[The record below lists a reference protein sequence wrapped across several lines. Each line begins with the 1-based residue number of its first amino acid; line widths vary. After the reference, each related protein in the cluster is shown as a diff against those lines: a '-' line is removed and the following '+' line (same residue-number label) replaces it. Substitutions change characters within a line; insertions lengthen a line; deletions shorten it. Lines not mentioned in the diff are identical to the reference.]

1 MEQENI
7 LVKEKIGKLILK
19 FSIPCIVSMLVNSL
33 YNIVDQI
40 FIGQGVGTLGNG
52 ATNVVFPLVM
62 IGLAFSLMF
71 GDGASAYLSLKLGEK
86 KKKEA
91 EDMEQELLQE
101 IASYWGTRAEGYSE
115 VNEKELAGSQREAW
129 LHVLEEQFPEKKK
142 EEMKILDIGT
152 GPGFFPMILSEAGYT
167 VTAVDY
173 TEEMLEKAKENLG
186 KYTKYGLERVTLQR
200 MDAQNLEFAD
210 ETFDVVISRNLT
222 WNLEKPEQAYQEWM
236 RVLKPGG
243 VLLNFDANWYG
254 YLYDE
259 EKKEAYEADRKK
271 VEEQQL
277 DDHYLCTDIDRME
290 NIARQVPLSAMERP
304 TWDTKVLESLGVC
317 SIQTDSEIWKR
328 VWSEEERLNYAST
341 PMFLVRAE
349 KSAEQSFQLGDVTVR
364 RGEKYQGDIS
374 FANGDIVLPGTI
386 ICGKLPGKTML
397 ITGGVHSGEYVG
409 IQACVE
415 LGAELQPEKTVGTI
429 VILKVLNRPAFENRA
444 GSLGLSDGKN
454 LNRVFPGNPNGTEME
469 RLAWAIT
476 KEVYPKVDYYIDLH
490 SGDDFEALT
499 PYVYY
504 AGKAAQEVTEVSR
517 KMAEQVDVPYMVRS
531 MVSSGG
537 AYNYAASKGIASILL
552 ERGGMGAWT
561 SEEVNS
567 DKRDVRNILSSLDIY
582 QIRRDVR
589 NYVPMEVTD
598 VRYQAASEDGLW
610 YPAAKPGDMVAEG
623 ALLGTIRDYNGKLRE
638 TCRAEYTGVVLYQTG
653 SLQVT
658 EGGPV
663 VAYGRIVREPEYDDR
678 KEQIVHYWEKRSESF
693 LEQRRSE
700 LANPIAKRW
709 MKEIEKQIPAG
720 RRLKI
725 LDVGCGAGFFSILLA
740 KEGHE
745 VFGIDLTPEMI
756 ENAIQLAEEENAD
769 CCFQVMDAEN
779 PMFADETFDVVI
791 SRNLTWT
798 LPNAEHA
805 YGEWMRV
812 LKTGGVLLN
821 FDANYGKEDVA
832 DTKGLPEAHAHFK
845 VGNEMLEE
853 CERIKSQLP
862 ISRKNRPAY
871 DVAVLCENTAGEIR
885 IDTSLGKRIYLEKDE
900 FYNPAPMFSICAV
913 KQ

>member
-1 MEQENI
+1 
-7 LVKEKIGKLILK
+7 
-19 FSIPCIVSMLVNSL
+19 
-33 YNIVDQI
+33 
-40 FIGQGVGTLGNG
+40 
-52 ATNVVFPLVM
+52 
-62 IGLAFSLMF
+62 
-71 GDGASAYLSLKLGEK
+71 
-86 KKKEA
+86 
-91 EDMEQELLQE
+91 MEQELLQE

-167 VTAVDY
+167 VAAVDY

-304 TWDTKVLESLGVC
+304 AWDTKVLESLGVC

-349 KSAEQSFQLGDVTVR
+349 KSAEQPFQLGDVTVR

-415 LGAELQPEKTVGTI
+415 LEAELQPEKTVGTI

-537 AYNYAASKGIASILL
+537 AYNYAASKGIVSILL

-567 DKRDVRNILSSLDIY
+567 DKRDVRNILSSLDMY

-598 VRYQAASEDGLW
+598 VCYQAASEDGLW
-610 YPAAKPGDMVAEG
+610 YPAAKPGNMVAEG

-871 DVAVLCENTAGEIR
+871 DVAVLCENTEGEIR

>member
-1 MEQENI
+1 MENGRAGK
-7 LVKEKIGKLILK
+7 VK
-19 FSIPCIVSMLVNSL
+19 
-33 YNIVDQI
+33 
-40 FIGQGVGTLGNG
+40 
-52 ATNVVFPLVM
+52 
-62 IGLAFSLMF
+62 
-71 GDGASAYLSLKLGEK
+71 K

-101 IASYWGTRAEGYSE
+101 IVSYWGTRAEGYSE

-304 TWDTKVLESLGVC
+304 AWDTKVLESLGVC

-567 DKRDVRNILSSLDIY
+567 DKRDVRNILSSLDMY

-598 VRYQAASEDGLW
+598 VCYQAASEDGLW
-610 YPAAKPGDMVAEG
+610 YPAAKPGNMVAEG

-663 VAYGRIVREPEYDDR
+663 VAYGRIVLEPEYDDR

>member
-1 MEQENI
+1 MENGRAGK
-7 LVKEKIGKLILK
+7 VK
-19 FSIPCIVSMLVNSL
+19 
-33 YNIVDQI
+33 
-40 FIGQGVGTLGNG
+40 
-52 ATNVVFPLVM
+52 
-62 IGLAFSLMF
+62 
-71 GDGASAYLSLKLGEK
+71 K

-186 KYTKYGLERVTLQR
+186 KYTKYGLERATLQR

-304 TWDTKVLESLGVC
+304 AWDTKVLESLGVC

-598 VRYQAASEDGLW
+598 VCYQAASEDGLW

>member
-1 MEQENI
+1 MENGRAGK
-7 LVKEKIGKLILK
+7 VK
-19 FSIPCIVSMLVNSL
+19 
-33 YNIVDQI
+33 
-40 FIGQGVGTLGNG
+40 
-52 ATNVVFPLVM
+52 
-62 IGLAFSLMF
+62 
-71 GDGASAYLSLKLGEK
+71 K

-129 LHVLEEQFPEKKK
+129 LHVLEEQFPEK

-167 VTAVDY
+167 VAAVDY

-304 TWDTKVLESLGVC
+304 AWDTKVLEFLGVC

-567 DKRDVRNILSSLDIY
+567 DKRDVRNILSSLDMY

-598 VRYQAASEDGLW
+598 VCYQAASEDGLW

>member
-1 MEQENI
+1 
-7 LVKEKIGKLILK
+7 
-19 FSIPCIVSMLVNSL
+19 
-33 YNIVDQI
+33 
-40 FIGQGVGTLGNG
+40 
-52 ATNVVFPLVM
+52 
-62 IGLAFSLMF
+62 
-71 GDGASAYLSLKLGEK
+71 
-86 KKKEA
+86 
-91 EDMEQELLQE
+91 MEQELLQE

-167 VTAVDY
+167 VAAVDY

-271 VEEQQL
+271 VEEQQF

-304 TWDTKVLESLGVC
+304 AWDTKVLESLGVC

-364 RGEKYQGDIS
+364 RGEKYQG
-374 FANGDIVLPGTI
+374 V
-386 ICGKLPGKTML
+386 
-397 ITGGVHSGEYVG
+397 
-409 IQACVE
+409 
-415 LGAELQPEKTVGTI
+415 
-429 VILKVLNRPAFENRA
+429 
-444 GSLGLSDGKN
+444 
-454 LNRVFPGNPNGTEME
+454 
-469 RLAWAIT
+469 
-476 KEVYPKVDYYIDLH
+476 
-490 SGDDFEALT
+490 
-499 PYVYY
+499 
-504 AGKAAQEVTEVSR
+504 
-517 KMAEQVDVPYMVRS
+517 
-531 MVSSGG
+531 
-537 AYNYAASKGIASILL
+537 
-552 ERGGMGAWT
+552 
-561 SEEVNS
+561 
-567 DKRDVRNILSSLDIY
+567 
-582 QIRRDVR
+582 
-589 NYVPMEVTD
+589 
-598 VRYQAASEDGLW
+598 SEDGLW

-678 KEQIVHYWEKRSESF
+678 KEQIVHYWEKRSENF

>member
-1 MEQENI
+1 
-7 LVKEKIGKLILK
+7 
-19 FSIPCIVSMLVNSL
+19 
-33 YNIVDQI
+33 
-40 FIGQGVGTLGNG
+40 
-52 ATNVVFPLVM
+52 
-62 IGLAFSLMF
+62 
-71 GDGASAYLSLKLGEK
+71 
-86 KKKEA
+86 
-91 EDMEQELLQE
+91 MEQELLQE

-167 VTAVDY
+167 VAAVDY

-271 VEEQQL
+271 VEEQQF

-304 TWDTKVLESLGVC
+304 AWDTKVLESLGVC

-364 RGEKYQGDIS
+364 RGEKYQG
-374 FANGDIVLPGTI
+374 V
-386 ICGKLPGKTML
+386 
-397 ITGGVHSGEYVG
+397 
-409 IQACVE
+409 
-415 LGAELQPEKTVGTI
+415 
-429 VILKVLNRPAFENRA
+429 
-444 GSLGLSDGKN
+444 
-454 LNRVFPGNPNGTEME
+454 
-469 RLAWAIT
+469 
-476 KEVYPKVDYYIDLH
+476 
-490 SGDDFEALT
+490 
-499 PYVYY
+499 
-504 AGKAAQEVTEVSR
+504 
-517 KMAEQVDVPYMVRS
+517 
-531 MVSSGG
+531 
-537 AYNYAASKGIASILL
+537 
-552 ERGGMGAWT
+552 
-561 SEEVNS
+561 
-567 DKRDVRNILSSLDIY
+567 
-582 QIRRDVR
+582 
-589 NYVPMEVTD
+589 
-598 VRYQAASEDGLW
+598 SEDGLW

>member
-1 MEQENI
+1 
-7 LVKEKIGKLILK
+7 
-19 FSIPCIVSMLVNSL
+19 
-33 YNIVDQI
+33 
-40 FIGQGVGTLGNG
+40 
-52 ATNVVFPLVM
+52 
-62 IGLAFSLMF
+62 
-71 GDGASAYLSLKLGEK
+71 
-86 KKKEA
+86 
-91 EDMEQELLQE
+91 MEQELLQE

-304 TWDTKVLESLGVC
+304 AWDTKVLESLGVC

-341 PMFLVRAE
+341 PMFRVRAE

-567 DKRDVRNILSSLDIY
+567 DKRDVRNILSSLDMY

-598 VRYQAASEDGLW
+598 VCYQAASEDGLW

-638 TCRAEYTGVVLYQTG
+638 TCSAEYTGVVLYQTG

-812 LKTGGVLLN
+812 LKTGGVLVN
-821 FDANYGKEDVA
+821 FGANYGKEDVA

>member
-1 MEQENI
+1 MENDRAG
-7 LVKEKIGKLILK
+7 KIK
-19 FSIPCIVSMLVNSL
+19 
-33 YNIVDQI
+33 
-40 FIGQGVGTLGNG
+40 
-52 ATNVVFPLVM
+52 
-62 IGLAFSLMF
+62 
-71 GDGASAYLSLKLGEK
+71 K

-304 TWDTKVLESLGVC
+304 AWDTKVLESLGVC

-598 VRYQAASEDGLW
+598 VCYQAASEDGLW

-740 KEGHE
+740 KEDHE

>member
-1 MEQENI
+1 MENGRAGK
-7 LVKEKIGKLILK
+7 VK
-19 FSIPCIVSMLVNSL
+19 
-33 YNIVDQI
+33 
-40 FIGQGVGTLGNG
+40 
-52 ATNVVFPLVM
+52 
-62 IGLAFSLMF
+62 
-71 GDGASAYLSLKLGEK
+71 K

-304 TWDTKVLESLGVC
+304 AWDTKVLESLGVC

-349 KSAEQSFQLGDVTVR
+349 KSAEQPFQLGDVTVR

-517 KMAEQVDVPYMVRS
+517 KMAGQVDVPYMVRS

-567 DKRDVRNILSSLDIY
+567 DKRDVRNILSSLDMY

-598 VRYQAASEDGLW
+598 VCYQAASEDGLW

-812 LKTGGVLLN
+812 LKTDGVLLN

>member
-1 MEQENI
+1 MENGRAGK
-7 LVKEKIGKLILK
+7 VK
-19 FSIPCIVSMLVNSL
+19 
-33 YNIVDQI
+33 
-40 FIGQGVGTLGNG
+40 
-52 ATNVVFPLVM
+52 
-62 IGLAFSLMF
+62 
-71 GDGASAYLSLKLGEK
+71 K

-129 LHVLEEQFPEKKK
+129 LHVLEEQFPEK

-304 TWDTKVLESLGVC
+304 AWDTKVLESLGVC

-567 DKRDVRNILSSLDIY
+567 DKRDVRNILSSLDMY

-598 VRYQAASEDGLW
+598 VCYQAASEDGLW

-871 DVAVLCENTAGEIR
+871 DVAVLCENTEGEIR

>member
-1 MEQENI
+1 MENGRA
-7 LVKEKIGKLILK
+7 GK
-19 FSIPCIVSMLVNSL
+19 V
-33 YNIVDQI
+33 
-40 FIGQGVGTLGNG
+40 
-52 ATNVVFPLVM
+52 
-62 IGLAFSLMF
+62 
-71 GDGASAYLSLKLGEK
+71 K
-86 KKKEA
+86 KKRKEA

-129 LHVLEEQFPEKKK
+129 LHVLEEQFPEK

-304 TWDTKVLESLGVC
+304 AWDTKVLESLGVC

-349 KSAEQSFQLGDVTVR
+349 KSAEQPFQLGDVTVR

-598 VRYQAASEDGLW
+598 VCYQAASEDGLW

-805 YGEWMRV
+805 YGEWVRV

>member
-1 MEQENI
+1 MENDRAGK
-7 LVKEKIGKLILK
+7 VK
-19 FSIPCIVSMLVNSL
+19 
-33 YNIVDQI
+33 
-40 FIGQGVGTLGNG
+40 
-52 ATNVVFPLVM
+52 
-62 IGLAFSLMF
+62 
-71 GDGASAYLSLKLGEK
+71 K

-304 TWDTKVLESLGVC
+304 AWDTKVLESLGVC

-364 RGEKYQGDIS
+364 RGEKYQGDIF

-567 DKRDVRNILSSLDIY
+567 DKRDVRNILSSLDMY

-598 VRYQAASEDGLW
+598 VCYQAASEDGLW
-610 YPAAKPGDMVAEG
+610 YPAAKPGNMVAEG

>member
-1 MEQENI
+1 
-7 LVKEKIGKLILK
+7 
-19 FSIPCIVSMLVNSL
+19 
-33 YNIVDQI
+33 
-40 FIGQGVGTLGNG
+40 
-52 ATNVVFPLVM
+52 
-62 IGLAFSLMF
+62 
-71 GDGASAYLSLKLGEK
+71 
-86 KKKEA
+86 
-91 EDMEQELLQE
+91 MEQELLQE

-167 VTAVDY
+167 VAAVDY

-243 VLLNFDANWYG
+243 VLLNFDADWYG
-254 YLYDE
+254 YLDDE

-304 TWDTKVLESLGVC
+304 AWDTKVLESLGVC

-364 RGEKYQGDIS
+364 RGEKYQ
-374 FANGDIVLPGTI
+374 
-386 ICGKLPGKTML
+386 
-397 ITGGVHSGEYVG
+397 
-409 IQACVE
+409 
-415 LGAELQPEKTVGTI
+415 
-429 VILKVLNRPAFENRA
+429 
-444 GSLGLSDGKN
+444 
-454 LNRVFPGNPNGTEME
+454 
-469 RLAWAIT
+469 
-476 KEVYPKVDYYIDLH
+476 
-490 SGDDFEALT
+490 
-499 PYVYY
+499 
-504 AGKAAQEVTEVSR
+504 
-517 KMAEQVDVPYMVRS
+517 
-531 MVSSGG
+531 
-537 AYNYAASKGIASILL
+537 
-552 ERGGMGAWT
+552 
-561 SEEVNS
+561 
-567 DKRDVRNILSSLDIY
+567 
-582 QIRRDVR
+582 
-589 NYVPMEVTD
+589 
-598 VRYQAASEDGLW
+598 AASEDGLW
-610 YPAAKPGDMVAEG
+610 YPAAKPGDM
-623 ALLGTIRDYNGKLRE
+623 
-638 TCRAEYTGVVLYQTG
+638 
-653 SLQVT
+653 VT

>member
-1 MEQENI
+1 
-7 LVKEKIGKLILK
+7 
-19 FSIPCIVSMLVNSL
+19 
-33 YNIVDQI
+33 
-40 FIGQGVGTLGNG
+40 
-52 ATNVVFPLVM
+52 
-62 IGLAFSLMF
+62 
-71 GDGASAYLSLKLGEK
+71 
-86 KKKEA
+86 
-91 EDMEQELLQE
+91 MEQELLQE

-167 VTAVDY
+167 VAAVDY

-304 TWDTKVLESLGVC
+304 AWDTKVLESLGVC

-349 KSAEQSFQLGDVTVR
+349 KSAEQPFQLGDVTVR

-598 VRYQAASEDGLW
+598 VCYQAASEDGLW

-653 SLQVT
+653 SLQVI

>member
-1 MEQENI
+1 MENGRAGK
-7 LVKEKIGKLILK
+7 VK
-19 FSIPCIVSMLVNSL
+19 
-33 YNIVDQI
+33 
-40 FIGQGVGTLGNG
+40 
-52 ATNVVFPLVM
+52 
-62 IGLAFSLMF
+62 
-71 GDGASAYLSLKLGEK
+71 K

-304 TWDTKVLESLGVC
+304 AWDTKVLESLGVC

-567 DKRDVRNILSSLDIY
+567 DKRDVRNILSSLDMY

-598 VRYQAASEDGLW
+598 VCYQAASEDGLW

-658 EGGPV
+658 EGGSV

>member
-1 MEQENI
+1 MENDRAGK
-7 LVKEKIGKLILK
+7 VK
-19 FSIPCIVSMLVNSL
+19 
-33 YNIVDQI
+33 
-40 FIGQGVGTLGNG
+40 
-52 ATNVVFPLVM
+52 
-62 IGLAFSLMF
+62 
-71 GDGASAYLSLKLGEK
+71 K

-304 TWDTKVLESLGVC
+304 AWDTKVLESLGVC

-349 KSAEQSFQLGDVTVR
+349 KSAEQPFQLGDVTVR

-567 DKRDVRNILSSLDIY
+567 DKRDVRNILSSLDMY

-598 VRYQAASEDGLW
+598 VCYQAASEDGLW

>member
-1 MEQENI
+1 MENDRAGK
-7 LVKEKIGKLILK
+7 VK
-19 FSIPCIVSMLVNSL
+19 
-33 YNIVDQI
+33 
-40 FIGQGVGTLGNG
+40 
-52 ATNVVFPLVM
+52 
-62 IGLAFSLMF
+62 
-71 GDGASAYLSLKLGEK
+71 K

-304 TWDTKVLESLGVC
+304 AWDTKVLESLGVC

-598 VRYQAASEDGLW
+598 VCYQAASEDGLW

-678 KEQIVHYWEKRSESF
+678 KEQIIHYWEKRSESF

>member
-1 MEQENI
+1 MENGRAGK
-7 LVKEKIGKLILK
+7 VK
-19 FSIPCIVSMLVNSL
+19 
-33 YNIVDQI
+33 
-40 FIGQGVGTLGNG
+40 
-52 ATNVVFPLVM
+52 
-62 IGLAFSLMF
+62 
-71 GDGASAYLSLKLGEK
+71 K

-200 MDAQNLEFAD
+200 MDAQNLEFAN

-598 VRYQAASEDGLW
+598 VCYQAASEDGLW

>member
-1 MEQENI
+1 
-7 LVKEKIGKLILK
+7 
-19 FSIPCIVSMLVNSL
+19 
-33 YNIVDQI
+33 
-40 FIGQGVGTLGNG
+40 
-52 ATNVVFPLVM
+52 
-62 IGLAFSLMF
+62 
-71 GDGASAYLSLKLGEK
+71 
-86 KKKEA
+86 
-91 EDMEQELLQE
+91 MEQELLQE

-167 VTAVDY
+167 VAAVDY

-304 TWDTKVLESLGVC
+304 AWDTKVLESLGVC

-364 RGEKYQGDIS
+364 SGEK
-374 FANGDIVLPGTI
+374 
-386 ICGKLPGKTML
+386 
-397 ITGGVHSGEYVG
+397 
-409 IQACVE
+409 
-415 LGAELQPEKTVGTI
+415 
-429 VILKVLNRPAFENRA
+429 
-444 GSLGLSDGKN
+444 
-454 LNRVFPGNPNGTEME
+454 
-469 RLAWAIT
+469 
-476 KEVYPKVDYYIDLH
+476 
-490 SGDDFEALT
+490 
-499 PYVYY
+499 
-504 AGKAAQEVTEVSR
+504 
-517 KMAEQVDVPYMVRS
+517 
-531 MVSSGG
+531 
-537 AYNYAASKGIASILL
+537 
-552 ERGGMGAWT
+552 
-561 SEEVNS
+561 
-567 DKRDVRNILSSLDIY
+567 
-582 QIRRDVR
+582 
-589 NYVPMEVTD
+589 
-598 VRYQAASEDGLW
+598 YQAASEDGLW
-610 YPAAKPGDMVAEG
+610 YPAAKPGYM
-623 ALLGTIRDYNGKLRE
+623 
-638 TCRAEYTGVVLYQTG
+638 
-653 SLQVT
+653 VT

>member
-1 MEQENI
+1 MENGRA
-7 LVKEKIGKLILK
+7 VKVK
-19 FSIPCIVSMLVNSL
+19 
-33 YNIVDQI
+33 
-40 FIGQGVGTLGNG
+40 
-52 ATNVVFPLVM
+52 
-62 IGLAFSLMF
+62 
-71 GDGASAYLSLKLGEK
+71 K

-101 IASYWGTRAEGYSE
+101 IVSYWGTRAEGYSE

-304 TWDTKVLESLGVC
+304 AWDTKVLESLGVC

-567 DKRDVRNILSSLDIY
+567 DKRDVRNILSSLDMY

-598 VRYQAASEDGLW
+598 VCYQAASEDGLW
-610 YPAAKPGDMVAEG
+610 YPAAKPGNMVAEG

>member
-1 MEQENI
+1 MENDRAG
-7 LVKEKIGKLILK
+7 KIK
-19 FSIPCIVSMLVNSL
+19 
-33 YNIVDQI
+33 
-40 FIGQGVGTLGNG
+40 
-52 ATNVVFPLVM
+52 
-62 IGLAFSLMF
+62 
-71 GDGASAYLSLKLGEK
+71 K

-304 TWDTKVLESLGVC
+304 AWDTKVLESLGVC

-567 DKRDVRNILSSLDIY
+567 DKRDVRNILSSLDMY

-598 VRYQAASEDGLW
+598 VCYQAASEDGLW

-638 TCRAEYTGVVLYQTG
+638 TCSAEYTGVVLYQTG

>member
-1 MEQENI
+1 MENGRAGK
-7 LVKEKIGKLILK
+7 VK
-19 FSIPCIVSMLVNSL
+19 
-33 YNIVDQI
+33 
-40 FIGQGVGTLGNG
+40 
-52 ATNVVFPLVM
+52 
-62 IGLAFSLMF
+62 
-71 GDGASAYLSLKLGEK
+71 K

-129 LHVLEEQFPEKKK
+129 LHVLEEQFPEK

-304 TWDTKVLESLGVC
+304 AWDTKVLESLGVC

-567 DKRDVRNILSSLDIY
+567 DKRDVRNILSSLDMY

-598 VRYQAASEDGLW
+598 VCYQAASEDGLW

-658 EGGPV
+658 EGGSV

>member
-1 MEQENI
+1 MENGRAGK
-7 LVKEKIGKLILK
+7 VK
-19 FSIPCIVSMLVNSL
+19 
-33 YNIVDQI
+33 
-40 FIGQGVGTLGNG
+40 
-52 ATNVVFPLVM
+52 
-62 IGLAFSLMF
+62 
-71 GDGASAYLSLKLGEK
+71 K

-129 LHVLEEQFPEKKK
+129 LHVLEEQFPEK

-304 TWDTKVLESLGVC
+304 AWDTKVLESLGVC

-349 KSAEQSFQLGDVTVR
+349 KSAEQPFQLGDVTVR

-567 DKRDVRNILSSLDIY
+567 DKRDVRNILSSLDMY

-598 VRYQAASEDGLW
+598 VCYQAASEDGLW

-709 MKEIEKQIPAG
+709 MKEIEKQLPAG

>member
-1 MEQENI
+1 MENGRAGK
-7 LVKEKIGKLILK
+7 VK
-19 FSIPCIVSMLVNSL
+19 
-33 YNIVDQI
+33 
-40 FIGQGVGTLGNG
+40 
-52 ATNVVFPLVM
+52 
-62 IGLAFSLMF
+62 
-71 GDGASAYLSLKLGEK
+71 K

-304 TWDTKVLESLGVC
+304 AWDTKVLESLGVC

-349 KSAEQSFQLGDVTVR
+349 KSAEQPFQLGDVTVR

-567 DKRDVRNILSSLDIY
+567 DKRDVRNILSSLGMY

-598 VRYQAASEDGLW
+598 VCYQAASEDGLW

-821 FDANYGKEDVA
+821 FDANYGKDDA
-832 DTKGLPEAHAHFK
+832 SDTKDLPEQHAHFK

-853 CERIKSQLP
+853 CERIKAQLP

-871 DVAVLCENTAGEIR
+871 DVAVLCENTEGEIR

>member
-1 MEQENI
+1 MENGRAGK
-7 LVKEKIGKLILK
+7 VK
-19 FSIPCIVSMLVNSL
+19 
-33 YNIVDQI
+33 
-40 FIGQGVGTLGNG
+40 
-52 ATNVVFPLVM
+52 
-62 IGLAFSLMF
+62 
-71 GDGASAYLSLKLGEK
+71 K

-129 LHVLEEQFPEKKK
+129 LHVLEEQFPEK

-304 TWDTKVLESLGVC
+304 VWDTKVLESLGVC

-349 KSAEQSFQLGDVTVR
+349 KSAEQPFQLGDVTVR

-567 DKRDVRNILSSLDIY
+567 DKRDVRNILSSLDMY

-598 VRYQAASEDGLW
+598 VCYQAASEDGLW

>member
-1 MEQENI
+1 LENGRAGK
-7 LVKEKIGKLILK
+7 VK
-19 FSIPCIVSMLVNSL
+19 
-33 YNIVDQI
+33 
-40 FIGQGVGTLGNG
+40 
-52 ATNVVFPLVM
+52 
-62 IGLAFSLMF
+62 
-71 GDGASAYLSLKLGEK
+71 K

-304 TWDTKVLESLGVC
+304 AWDTKVLESLGVC

-349 KSAEQSFQLGDVTVR
+349 KSAEQSFQLGEVTVR

-567 DKRDVRNILSSLDIY
+567 DKRDVRNILSSLDMY

-598 VRYQAASEDGLW
+598 VCYQAASEDGLW
-610 YPAAKPGDMVAEG
+610 YPAAKPGDMAAEG

-638 TCRAEYTGVVLYQTG
+638 TCRAEYTGVVLYQTC

>member
-1 MEQENI
+1 MENGRAGK
-7 LVKEKIGKLILK
+7 VK
-19 FSIPCIVSMLVNSL
+19 
-33 YNIVDQI
+33 
-40 FIGQGVGTLGNG
+40 
-52 ATNVVFPLVM
+52 
-62 IGLAFSLMF
+62 
-71 GDGASAYLSLKLGEK
+71 K

-167 VTAVDY
+167 VAAVDY

-304 TWDTKVLESLGVC
+304 AWDTKVLESLGVC
-317 SIQTDSEIWKR
+317 SIQTDSEILKR

-364 RGEKYQGDIS
+364 RGEKYQ
-374 FANGDIVLPGTI
+374 
-386 ICGKLPGKTML
+386 
-397 ITGGVHSGEYVG
+397 
-409 IQACVE
+409 
-415 LGAELQPEKTVGTI
+415 
-429 VILKVLNRPAFENRA
+429 
-444 GSLGLSDGKN
+444 
-454 LNRVFPGNPNGTEME
+454 
-469 RLAWAIT
+469 
-476 KEVYPKVDYYIDLH
+476 
-490 SGDDFEALT
+490 
-499 PYVYY
+499 
-504 AGKAAQEVTEVSR
+504 
-517 KMAEQVDVPYMVRS
+517 
-531 MVSSGG
+531 
-537 AYNYAASKGIASILL
+537 
-552 ERGGMGAWT
+552 
-561 SEEVNS
+561 
-567 DKRDVRNILSSLDIY
+567 
-582 QIRRDVR
+582 
-589 NYVPMEVTD
+589 
-598 VRYQAASEDGLW
+598 AASEDGLW
-610 YPAAKPGDMVAEG
+610 YPAAKPGDM
-623 ALLGTIRDYNGKLRE
+623 
-638 TCRAEYTGVVLYQTG
+638 
-653 SLQVT
+653 VT

-900 FYNPAPMFSICAV
+900 LYNPAPMFSICAV

>member
-1 MEQENI
+1 MENGRAGK
-7 LVKEKIGKLILK
+7 VK
-19 FSIPCIVSMLVNSL
+19 
-33 YNIVDQI
+33 
-40 FIGQGVGTLGNG
+40 
-52 ATNVVFPLVM
+52 
-62 IGLAFSLMF
+62 
-71 GDGASAYLSLKLGEK
+71 K

-236 RVLKPGG
+236 RVLKQGG

-304 TWDTKVLESLGVC
+304 AWDTKVLESLGVC

-567 DKRDVRNILSSLDIY
+567 DKRDVRNILSSLDMY

-598 VRYQAASEDGLW
+598 VCYQAASEDGLW

-821 FDANYGKEDVA
+821 FDANYGKDDA
-832 DTKGLPEAHAHFK
+832 SDTKDLPEQHAHFK

-853 CERIKSQLP
+853 CERIKAQLP

-871 DVAVLCENTAGEIR
+871 DVAVLCENTRGEIR
-885 IDTSLGKRIYLEKDE
+885 IDPDLGKRIYLEKDE
-900 FYNPAPMFSICAV
+900 FYNPAPMFLICAV
-913 KQ
+913 KK

>member
-1 MEQENI
+1 MENGRAGK
-7 LVKEKIGKLILK
+7 VK
-19 FSIPCIVSMLVNSL
+19 
-33 YNIVDQI
+33 
-40 FIGQGVGTLGNG
+40 
-52 ATNVVFPLVM
+52 
-62 IGLAFSLMF
+62 
-71 GDGASAYLSLKLGEK
+71 K

-304 TWDTKVLESLGVC
+304 AWDTKVLESLGVC
-317 SIQTDSEIWKR
+317 SIQNDSEIWKR

-567 DKRDVRNILSSLDIY
+567 DKRDVRNILSSLDMY

-598 VRYQAASEDGLW
+598 VCYQAASEDGLW

>member
-1 MEQENI
+1 MENGRA
-7 LVKEKIGKLILK
+7 GK
-19 FSIPCIVSMLVNSL
+19 V
-33 YNIVDQI
+33 
-40 FIGQGVGTLGNG
+40 
-52 ATNVVFPLVM
+52 
-62 IGLAFSLMF
+62 
-71 GDGASAYLSLKLGEK
+71 K
-86 KKKEA
+86 KKRKEA

-304 TWDTKVLESLGVC
+304 AWDTKVLESLGVC

-349 KSAEQSFQLGDVTVR
+349 KSAEQPFQLGDVTVR

-567 DKRDVRNILSSLDIY
+567 DKRDVRNILSSLGMY

-598 VRYQAASEDGLW
+598 VCYQAASEDGLW

-740 KEGHE
+740 KEDHE

-821 FDANYGKEDVA
+821 FDANYGKDDA
-832 DTKGLPEAHAHFK
+832 SDAKDLPEQHAHFK

-853 CERIKSQLP
+853 CERIKAQLP

-871 DVAVLCENTAGEIR
+871 DVAVLCENTEGEIR

>member
-1 MEQENI
+1 MENGRAGK
-7 LVKEKIGKLILK
+7 VK
-19 FSIPCIVSMLVNSL
+19 
-33 YNIVDQI
+33 
-40 FIGQGVGTLGNG
+40 
-52 ATNVVFPLVM
+52 
-62 IGLAFSLMF
+62 
-71 GDGASAYLSLKLGEK
+71 K

-304 TWDTKVLESLGVC
+304 AWDTKVLESLGVC

-397 ITGGVHSGEYVG
+397 ITGGVHSGEYIG

-567 DKRDVRNILSSLDIY
+567 DKRDVRNILSSLDMY

-598 VRYQAASEDGLW
+598 VCYQAASEDGLW

>member
-1 MEQENI
+1 MENGRAGK
-7 LVKEKIGKLILK
+7 VK
-19 FSIPCIVSMLVNSL
+19 
-33 YNIVDQI
+33 
-40 FIGQGVGTLGNG
+40 
-52 ATNVVFPLVM
+52 
-62 IGLAFSLMF
+62 
-71 GDGASAYLSLKLGEK
+71 K

-304 TWDTKVLESLGVC
+304 AWDTKVLESLGVC

-364 RGEKYQGDIS
+364 RGKKYQGDIS

-567 DKRDVRNILSSLDIY
+567 DKRDVRNILSSLDMY

-598 VRYQAASEDGLW
+598 VCYQAASEDGLW

-623 ALLGTIRDYNGKLRE
+623 ALLGTVRDYNGKLRE

>member
-1 MEQENI
+1 MENDRAGK
-7 LVKEKIGKLILK
+7 VK
-19 FSIPCIVSMLVNSL
+19 
-33 YNIVDQI
+33 
-40 FIGQGVGTLGNG
+40 
-52 ATNVVFPLVM
+52 
-62 IGLAFSLMF
+62 
-71 GDGASAYLSLKLGEK
+71 K

-167 VTAVDY
+167 VAAVDY

-304 TWDTKVLESLGVC
+304 AWDTKVLESLDVC

-567 DKRDVRNILSSLDIY
+567 DKRDVRNILSSLDMY

-598 VRYQAASEDGLW
+598 VCYQAASEDGLW

>member
-1 MEQENI
+1 M
-7 LVKEKIGKLILK
+7 K
-19 FSIPCIVSMLVNSL
+19 
-33 YNIVDQI
+33 
-40 FIGQGVGTLGNG
+40 
-52 ATNVVFPLVM
+52 
-62 IGLAFSLMF
+62 
-71 GDGASAYLSLKLGEK
+71 
-86 KKKEA
+86 
-91 EDMEQELLQE
+91 QELLQE

-304 TWDTKVLESLGVC
+304 AWDTKVLESLGVC

-567 DKRDVRNILSSLDIY
+567 DKRDVRNILSSLDMY

-598 VRYQAASEDGLW
+598 VCYQAASEDGLW

-638 TCRAEYTGVVLYQTG
+638 TCSAEYTGVVLYQTG

-812 LKTGGVLLN
+812 LKTDGVLLN

>member
-1 MEQENI
+1 MENGRAGK
-7 LVKEKIGKLILK
+7 VK
-19 FSIPCIVSMLVNSL
+19 
-33 YNIVDQI
+33 
-40 FIGQGVGTLGNG
+40 
-52 ATNVVFPLVM
+52 
-62 IGLAFSLMF
+62 
-71 GDGASAYLSLKLGEK
+71 K

-101 IASYWGTRAEGYSE
+101 IVSYWGTRAEGYSE

-304 TWDTKVLESLGVC
+304 AWDTKVLESLGVC

-567 DKRDVRNILSSLDIY
+567 DKRDVRNILSSLDMY

-598 VRYQAASEDGLW
+598 VCYQAASEDGLW

-740 KEGHE
+740 KEDHE

-821 FDANYGKEDVA
+821 FDANYGKDDA
-832 DTKGLPEAHAHFK
+832 SDAKDLPEQHAHFK

-853 CERIKSQLP
+853 CERIKAQLP

-871 DVAVLCENTAGEIR
+871 DVAVLCENTEGEIR

>member
-1 MEQENI
+1 MENDRAG
-7 LVKEKIGKLILK
+7 KIK
-19 FSIPCIVSMLVNSL
+19 
-33 YNIVDQI
+33 
-40 FIGQGVGTLGNG
+40 
-52 ATNVVFPLVM
+52 
-62 IGLAFSLMF
+62 
-71 GDGASAYLSLKLGEK
+71 K

-167 VTAVDY
+167 VAAVDY

-304 TWDTKVLESLGVC
+304 AWDTKVLESLGVC

-349 KSAEQSFQLGDVTVR
+349 KSAEQPFQLGDVTVR

-567 DKRDVRNILSSLDIY
+567 DKRDVRNILSSLDMY

-598 VRYQAASEDGLW
+598 VCYQAASEDGLW
-610 YPAAKPGDMVAEG
+610 YPAAKPGNMVAEG

-821 FDANYGKEDVA
+821 FDANYGKDDA
-832 DTKGLPEAHAHFK
+832 SDTKDLPEQHAHFK

-853 CERIKSQLP
+853 CERIKAQLP

-871 DVAVLCENTAGEIR
+871 DVAVLCENTRGEIH
-885 IDTSLGKRIYLEKDE
+885 IDQELGKRIYLEKDE
-900 FYNPAPMFSICAV
+900 FYNPAPMFSICTV
-913 KQ
+913 KK

>member
-1 MEQENI
+1 MENDRAGK
-7 LVKEKIGKLILK
+7 VK
-19 FSIPCIVSMLVNSL
+19 
-33 YNIVDQI
+33 
-40 FIGQGVGTLGNG
+40 
-52 ATNVVFPLVM
+52 
-62 IGLAFSLMF
+62 
-71 GDGASAYLSLKLGEK
+71 K

-167 VTAVDY
+167 VAAVDY

-304 TWDTKVLESLGVC
+304 AWDTKVLESLGVC

-364 RGEKYQGDIS
+364 RGEKYQ
-374 FANGDIVLPGTI
+374 
-386 ICGKLPGKTML
+386 
-397 ITGGVHSGEYVG
+397 
-409 IQACVE
+409 
-415 LGAELQPEKTVGTI
+415 
-429 VILKVLNRPAFENRA
+429 
-444 GSLGLSDGKN
+444 
-454 LNRVFPGNPNGTEME
+454 
-469 RLAWAIT
+469 
-476 KEVYPKVDYYIDLH
+476 
-490 SGDDFEALT
+490 
-499 PYVYY
+499 
-504 AGKAAQEVTEVSR
+504 
-517 KMAEQVDVPYMVRS
+517 
-531 MVSSGG
+531 
-537 AYNYAASKGIASILL
+537 
-552 ERGGMGAWT
+552 
-561 SEEVNS
+561 
-567 DKRDVRNILSSLDIY
+567 
-582 QIRRDVR
+582 
-589 NYVPMEVTD
+589 
-598 VRYQAASEDGLW
+598 AASEDGLW
-610 YPAAKPGDMVAEG
+610 YPAAKPGDM
-623 ALLGTIRDYNGKLRE
+623 
-638 TCRAEYTGVVLYQTG
+638 
-653 SLQVT
+653 VT

-740 KEGHE
+740 KEDHE

>member
-1 MEQENI
+1 MENDRAG
-7 LVKEKIGKLILK
+7 KIK
-19 FSIPCIVSMLVNSL
+19 
-33 YNIVDQI
+33 
-40 FIGQGVGTLGNG
+40 
-52 ATNVVFPLVM
+52 
-62 IGLAFSLMF
+62 
-71 GDGASAYLSLKLGEK
+71 K

-167 VTAVDY
+167 VAAVDY

-243 VLLNFDANWYG
+243 VLLNFDADWYG

-304 TWDTKVLESLGVC
+304 AWDTKVLESLGVC

-364 RGEKYQGDIS
+364 RGEKYQ
-374 FANGDIVLPGTI
+374 
-386 ICGKLPGKTML
+386 
-397 ITGGVHSGEYVG
+397 
-409 IQACVE
+409 
-415 LGAELQPEKTVGTI
+415 
-429 VILKVLNRPAFENRA
+429 
-444 GSLGLSDGKN
+444 
-454 LNRVFPGNPNGTEME
+454 
-469 RLAWAIT
+469 
-476 KEVYPKVDYYIDLH
+476 
-490 SGDDFEALT
+490 
-499 PYVYY
+499 
-504 AGKAAQEVTEVSR
+504 
-517 KMAEQVDVPYMVRS
+517 
-531 MVSSGG
+531 
-537 AYNYAASKGIASILL
+537 
-552 ERGGMGAWT
+552 
-561 SEEVNS
+561 
-567 DKRDVRNILSSLDIY
+567 
-582 QIRRDVR
+582 
-589 NYVPMEVTD
+589 
-598 VRYQAASEDGLW
+598 AASEDGLW
-610 YPAAKPGDMVAEG
+610 YPAAKPGDM
-623 ALLGTIRDYNGKLRE
+623 
-638 TCRAEYTGVVLYQTG
+638 
-653 SLQVT
+653 VT

-740 KEGHE
+740 KEDHE

>member
-1 MEQENI
+1 MENGRAGK
-7 LVKEKIGKLILK
+7 VK
-19 FSIPCIVSMLVNSL
+19 
-33 YNIVDQI
+33 
-40 FIGQGVGTLGNG
+40 
-52 ATNVVFPLVM
+52 
-62 IGLAFSLMF
+62 
-71 GDGASAYLSLKLGEK
+71 K

-129 LHVLEEQFPEKKK
+129 LHVLEEQFPEK

-167 VTAVDY
+167 VAAVDY

-304 TWDTKVLESLGVC
+304 AWDTKVLESLGVC
-317 SIQTDSEIWKR
+317 SIQTDSEILKR

-364 RGEKYQGDIS
+364 RGEKYQ
-374 FANGDIVLPGTI
+374 
-386 ICGKLPGKTML
+386 
-397 ITGGVHSGEYVG
+397 
-409 IQACVE
+409 
-415 LGAELQPEKTVGTI
+415 
-429 VILKVLNRPAFENRA
+429 
-444 GSLGLSDGKN
+444 
-454 LNRVFPGNPNGTEME
+454 
-469 RLAWAIT
+469 
-476 KEVYPKVDYYIDLH
+476 
-490 SGDDFEALT
+490 
-499 PYVYY
+499 
-504 AGKAAQEVTEVSR
+504 
-517 KMAEQVDVPYMVRS
+517 
-531 MVSSGG
+531 
-537 AYNYAASKGIASILL
+537 
-552 ERGGMGAWT
+552 
-561 SEEVNS
+561 
-567 DKRDVRNILSSLDIY
+567 
-582 QIRRDVR
+582 
-589 NYVPMEVTD
+589 
-598 VRYQAASEDGLW
+598 AASEDGLW
-610 YPAAKPGDMVAEG
+610 YPAAKPGDM
-623 ALLGTIRDYNGKLRE
+623 
-638 TCRAEYTGVVLYQTG
+638 
-653 SLQVT
+653 VT

-900 FYNPAPMFSICAV
+900 LYNPAPMFSICAV